1 MIQSIFYLEARFE
14 ISEHG
19 FNLVWPLSIF
29 AEAGLANDWHA
40 GIIGNLFQRLSE
52 ISQSIFSDC
61 SLRGKARNGPLPD
74 FNACEELLAPH
85 VPDTLI
91 WQCLLLAAASILKL
105 GRWQNSTSD
114 FHQAVADVQAEFLD
128 VGVVVEIGF
137 ADETVDFTL
146 SVRRRSGSGFDHCRR
161 LHVRQLLDAPLTL
174 DNVADLEWKIGVFV
188 LLTNLQTGQVRVA
201 KFHFVLVQKVLGNGA
216 FNSLK
221 L

>member
-40 GIIGNLFQRLSE
+40 GIIGNLLQRLSE
-52 ISQSIFSDC
+52 ISQGIFTDG

-114 FHQAVADVQAEFLD
+114 FHQAVADVKAKLLHIW
-128 VGVVVEIGF
+128 VIVEISF
-137 ADETVDFTL
+137 SDKVVDFSL
-146 SVRRRSGSGFDHCRR
+146 AVRR
-161 LHVRQLLDAPLTL
+161 
-174 DNVADLEWKIGVFV
+174 
-188 LLTNLQTGQVRVA
+188 
-201 KFHFVLVQKVLGNGA
+201 
-216 FNSLK
+216 
-221 L
+221 